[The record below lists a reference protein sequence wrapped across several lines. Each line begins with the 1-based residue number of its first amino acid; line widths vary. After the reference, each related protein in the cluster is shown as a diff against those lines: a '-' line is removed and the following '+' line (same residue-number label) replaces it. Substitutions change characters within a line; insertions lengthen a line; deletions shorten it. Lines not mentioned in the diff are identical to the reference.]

1 MVLISFEGQI
11 NDGAMPPPSA
21 WVVPYPDMGRFLR
34 HYRMRTNVSRSE
46 ILRDG
51 AEYENAWWLIAG
63 DDA

>member
-1 MVLISFEGQI
+1 MLISFEGQI
-11 NDGAMPPPSA
+11 DDGDMPLPGA
-21 WVVPYPDMGRFLR
+21 WVVPYPDMDRLLR
-34 HYRMRTNVSRSE
+34 HYRTRTNVSRSE